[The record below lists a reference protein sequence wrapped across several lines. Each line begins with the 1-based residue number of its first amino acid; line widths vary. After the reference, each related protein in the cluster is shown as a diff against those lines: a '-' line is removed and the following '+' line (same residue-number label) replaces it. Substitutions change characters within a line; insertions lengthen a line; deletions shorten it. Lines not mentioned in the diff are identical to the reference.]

1 MPNDRLVVRQWRSWL
16 LNEKEKKK
24 VDTGSDEWIER
35 ADKDKRD
42 DDRRNHRQY
51 KTKPIDDSSSDGVEE
66 IKMNLRDNVEK
77 YVSKNGY
84 K

>member
-16 LNEKEKKK
+16 LNEKGKKK

-42 DDRRNHRQY
+42 DDRRNHRQC
-51 KTKPIDDSSSDGVEE
+51 KTKPIDDSCSDGGKE
-66 IKMNLRDNVEK
+66 ILDKDEFTRQRREICV
-77 YVSKNGY
+77 
-84 K
+84 